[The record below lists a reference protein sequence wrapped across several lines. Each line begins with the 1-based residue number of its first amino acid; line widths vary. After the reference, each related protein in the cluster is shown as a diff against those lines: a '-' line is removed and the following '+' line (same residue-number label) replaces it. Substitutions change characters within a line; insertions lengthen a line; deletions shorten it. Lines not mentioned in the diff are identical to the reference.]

1 MKAEIYSK
9 NNCIFCDKAKMRLA
23 KHNPQIFMLDKD
35 FTREEFFT
43 KFPNA
48 RTFPQIII
56 NNEHIGTYNQL
67 EKWLAFNNPDEDF

>member
-9 NNCIFCDKAKMRLA
+9 NNCPFCDKAKIRLS
-23 KHNPQIFMLDKD
+23 KYKPEIFMLDKD
-35 FTREEFFT
+35 FTREQFFQ

-56 NNEHIGTYNQL
+56 DDKHIGTYNEL
-67 EKWLAFNNPDEDF
+67 EKWLAFNKPDDDF

>member
-9 NNCIFCDKAKMRLA
+9 IRCVFCDKAKMRLS
-23 KHNPQIFMLDKD
+23 KYNPKILMLDIDYTKD
-35 FTREEFFT
+35 EFFL

-56 NNEHIGTYNQL
+56 DNKHVGGYHEL
-67 EKWLAFNNPDEDF
+67 EKWLAFNKPEEDF